1 MVRVA
6 SSLPKER
13 NQKKGACFKPR
24 ENNNLGLLVDGKTKE
39 KRLGQLESLDKFIRQ
54 YTGNTQMIHYD
65 RESSV

>member
-1 MVRVA
+1 
-6 SSLPKER
+6 
-13 NQKKGACFKPR
+13 
-24 ENNNLGLLVDGKTKE
+24 LGLLVDGKTKE